1 MGTATDFTL
10 EKDKRNGL
18 QGKLF
23 FRPEPTLWDCFVA
36 FLPPDFIDKT
46 VDWTSI
52 KTETIYTRADILGV
66 FAICFIYG
74 LVTLPSI
81 GTLHAL
87 GLPQVLN
94 LIGIEQPHV
103 SHPPK
108 EFNYNTLL
116 SMLQYNLPARKED
129 RKDEQDEMDLF
140 YLIEENLLIWL
151 LGVPVL

>member
-1 MGTATDFTL
+1 ML

-18 QGKLF
+18 ARKTF
-23 FRPEPTLWDCFVA
+23 FWPEPTLWDCFVA
-36 FLPPDFIDKT
+36 FLPLDFIDKI